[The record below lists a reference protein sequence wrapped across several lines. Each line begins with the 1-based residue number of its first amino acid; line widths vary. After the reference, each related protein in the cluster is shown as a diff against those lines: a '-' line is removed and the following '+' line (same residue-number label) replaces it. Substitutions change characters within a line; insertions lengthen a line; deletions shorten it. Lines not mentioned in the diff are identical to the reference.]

1 MNYSTLI
8 STIRSVI
15 TRNGTNAITGDTLQ
29 EVLVS
34 IVQSI
39 GKYCT
44 FKGVATPST
53 NPSNIDQN
61 VFYLTSTPGTYANFG
76 GLVVPQGKLVALLYN
91 NNRWTQIVILTLQ
104 GGSIVNIDPA
114 LDPNSVNPVENR
126 VIAGAIGDLN
136 DRVEALEQGGGG
148 GVTLYQHDVLIYVST
163 ANRQG
168 LYTIRLF
175 STNGTNIS
183 SISQLEG
190 RSFWIIQSRNQSAT
204 EDNAVAYHISFIRGG
219 GAEIKEMLFT
229 SPHYTIWNVPA
240 NATMQVVESGVKVIS

>member
-91 NNRWTQIVILTLQ
+91 NNRWTQIVIMTLQ
-104 GGSIVNIDPA
+104 GGGVINIDPA

-126 VIAGAIGDLN
+126 EITRVCTGLDNRITTLENAAGAK
-136 DRVEALEQGGGG
+136 
-148 GVTLYQHDVLIYVST
+148 LYQKDVYFKVTNPNWAGLFTISFLATDNHRIT
-163 ANRQG
+163 AVA
-168 LYTIRLF
+168 
-175 STNGTNIS
+175 
-183 SISQLEG
+183 QLAG
-190 RSFWIIQSRNQSAT
+190 MSFFIKQSRMWFAAD
-204 EDNAVAYHISFIRGG
+204 ENAWAYYISFLAGG
-219 GAEIKEMLFT
+219 GARIETMTQIDPYYST
-229 SPHYTIWNVPA
+229 WNV
-240 NATMQVVESGVKVIS
+240 ESNDDILIISGRVIDIIV